1 MSNTVRCNIQQITAL
16 FLLTF
21 AGTVAGLAAQEA
33 EPVSIST
40 AKVQAL
46 VAQRNTPALKALG
59 KNVLPVLV
67 RVYKSSDEDQRT
79 NIAETLYSLGWKSP
93 EAKKV
98 LMADVHTKNQ
108 SLRLQVQYALGRVSD
123 DGDVVEVLLDN
134 MQNDANPLFRDKAAC
149 ALAYD
154 QIHLTE
160 KQKVRLYEGLIN
172 ALSDPKV
179 DVRSIARLA
188 LRIQTG
194 QTKRFKAT
202 GSSTERELAVREWKK
217 WLEEYRSRW

>member
-1 MSNTVRCNIQQITAL
+1 MSNKVRCNIQQITAL
-16 FLLTF
+16 FLLTV

-33 EPVSIST
+33 ESVSIAT
-40 AKVQAL
+40 VQAL
-46 VAQRNTPALKALG
+46 VAQKNTSGLKALG
-59 KNVLPVLV
+59 KSMLPVLV
-67 RVYKSSDEDQRT
+67 RVYRSSNEDQRT

-98 LMADVHTKNQ
+98 LMADVHTQNQ
-108 SLRLQVQYALGRVSD
+108 SLRVQVQYALGRVSD
-123 DGDVVEVLLDN
+123 DRDVVEVLLDN

-160 KQKVRLYEGLIN
+160 QQKVRLYEGLIN
-172 ALSDPKV
+172 ALSDSKV
-179 DVRSIARLA
+179 DVRSIAALA
-188 LRIQTG
+188 LSIQTG
-194 QTKRFKAT
+194 QTKRFDAKA
-202 GSSTERELAVREWKK
+202 SSTQREPAVREWKK